1 MKEIKYENL
10 VKISQLQMHIE
21 INKRKD
27 KKKFKNEVWNVM
39 LFVSNFRSCFNTA
52 VDYLGKKKKNV

>member
-39 LFVSNFRSCFNTA
+39 LFCKQ
-52 VDYLGKKKKNV
+52 L